1 MKVPYMKLYLQTL
14 VSLLVCFTVLP
25 AVAQDTTLSSYSN
38 SRPVVTA
45 TRSITLLPGFYVPS
59 GSSFHA
65 YIVAATAAPCIPL
78 AAAISTD
85 QNYILT
91 YTPREPFAAGTDLS
105 A

>member
-1 MKVPYMKLYLQTL
+1 MNSLKHVLWMLMMFNTL
-14 VSLLVCFTVLP
+14 SVFS
-25 AVAQDTTLSSYSN
+25 QDTTLSSYSS
-38 SRPVVTA
+38 SRPVITA
-45 TRSITLLPGFYVPS
+45 TRSITLLPGFYVPT

-78 AAAISTD
+78 AAALSTD

-105 A
+105 AK

>member
-1 MKVPYMKLYLQTL
+1 MKQQSTRVSIL
-14 VSLLVCFTVLP
+14 VTVLTLLITP
-25 AVAQDTTLSSYSN
+25 VFSQDTTLSSYSN

-45 TRSITLLPGFYVPS
+45 TRSITLLPGFYVPT